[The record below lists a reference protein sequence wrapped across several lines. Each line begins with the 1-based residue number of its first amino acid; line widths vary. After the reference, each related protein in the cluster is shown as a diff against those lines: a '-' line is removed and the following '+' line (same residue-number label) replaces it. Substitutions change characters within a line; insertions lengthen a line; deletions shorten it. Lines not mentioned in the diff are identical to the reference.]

1 MKVFGDFVGVNTSKR
16 GDYIDITPKVKE
28 RVEKSGIRNGI
39 VVLHEM
45 HTTAALVIQEGD
57 KDVHDDTVDALN
69 EIVPPS
75 KQYRH
80 SYEGVANA
88 TAHINNQLLGSSIA
102 LPVIDGKIAL
112 GTWQRIFLVEL
123 FEGRHRRVAISI
135 IGE

>member
-1 MKVFGDFVGVNTSKR
+1 MKVFGDFIGVNTSKR

-57 KDVHDDTVDALN
+57 KDVHADTTNALN
-69 EIVPPS
+69 EIVPLS
-75 KQYRH
+75 RQYRH
-80 SYEGVANA
+80 CYEGVANA
-88 TAHINNQLLGSSIA
+88 TAHIKNQLLGSSIA
-102 LPVIDGKIAL
+102 LPVIEGKIAL

-123 FEGRHRRVAISI
+123 FEGRRRRIAVSI